1 MRWQSGTDSM
11 DFTSEIEQPNVH
23 QGSYAV
29 FDLNAKYDL
38 NDRTELAF
46 SLNNV
51 LNKKYYA
58 TTGFY
63 DTVVY
68 GDERSADLTLRAKF

>member
-1 MRWQSGTDSM
+1 MLFQSESA
-11 DFTSEIEQPNVH
+11 QRPNGNRVF
-23 QGSYAV
+23 QQNRSYAV

-46 SLNNV
+46 TINNV

-68 GDERSADLTLRAKF
+68 GDERSAELTLRAKF

>member
-1 MRWQSGTDSM
+1 MNV
-11 DFTSEIEQPNVH
+11 NVH

-29 FDLNAKYDL
+29 VDLNASYDIS
-38 NDRTELAF
+38 DTTELTF
-46 SLNNV
+46 SVNNV
-51 LNKKYYA
+51 TNKKYYA

-68 GDERSADLTLRAKF
+68 GDDRSAELTLRAKF